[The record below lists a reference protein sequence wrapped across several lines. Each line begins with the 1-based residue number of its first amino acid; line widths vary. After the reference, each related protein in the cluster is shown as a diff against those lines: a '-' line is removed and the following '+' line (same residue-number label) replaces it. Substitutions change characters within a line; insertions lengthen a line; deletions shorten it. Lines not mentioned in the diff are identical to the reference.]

1 MRPYLIHFA
10 QMHADFRLAELEAL
24 SQLEKIPIEYD
35 RGTYRAD
42 NPFLLVRLA
51 DDDSA
56 RRLVRRSILI
66 KEVCEFWAQGSDYPE
81 LFAVVKQTP
90 ERWVSYAGLGRA
102 LVISDGVGPTRRPVP
117 ISRPSLRHKDLVY
130 LLASGLRIERTS
142 HF

>member
-1 MRPYLIHFA
+1 
-10 QMHADFRLAELEAL
+10 MHADFRLAELEAL
-24 SQLEKIPIEYD
+24 SQLEKVPIEYD

-90 ERWVSYAGLGRA
+90 ERWVDFMTCSFKFHIDGFGGTRSIKEQVEIINRFSFLGFE
-102 LVISDGVGPTRRPVP
+102 GP
-117 ISRPSLRHKDLVY
+117 IDLKNPDAFFIVY
-130 LLASGLRIERTS
+130 EDYG
-142 HF
+142 